1 MPRAEYGVIWEVVT
15 PPSMYLPI
23 VTLHP
28 ATLNEFDYIY
38 GLCELTMRGF
48 VEADLGDCFERIAR
62 PTITALL
69 AKGLFSTLQKNGER
83 VGAIA
88 FEQKD
93 THFQLEELYVE
104 PICQKRGIGGAA
116 IKIVMAQ
123 AMTQEKPMRLHVLAS
138 NPAKVFYE
146 KFGFAITR
154 TTKEVNFMERA
165 LS

>member
-1 MPRAEYGVIWEVVT
+1 
-15 PPSMYLPI
+15 MYLPI

-88 FEQKD
+88 LEQKD
-93 THFQLEELYVE
+93 SISSWRSYMWNRSARSAESAVR
-104 PICQKRGIGGAA
+104 P
-116 IKIVMAQ
+116 
-123 AMTQEKPMRLHVLAS
+123 
-138 NPAKVFYE
+138 
-146 KFGFAITR
+146 
-154 TTKEVNFMERA
+154 
-165 LS
+165 